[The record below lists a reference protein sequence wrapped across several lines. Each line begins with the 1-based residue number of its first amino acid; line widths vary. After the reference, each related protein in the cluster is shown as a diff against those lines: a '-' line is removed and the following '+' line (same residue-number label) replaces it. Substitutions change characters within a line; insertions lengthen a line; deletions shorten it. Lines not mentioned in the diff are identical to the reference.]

1 MQGSTGLQY
10 IAANCGN
17 NESIIWWYLHP
28 LTLNAG
34 TTQSSVSAKEEQEK
48 KNIELLHKMGLPA
61 PGDGIQ
67 IVPMST
73 LGLSQ
78 EEIEE
83 INKNEEHLKKYG
95 YILEHSIRPQEL
107 LSKHKLAQ
115 FGTSN
120 ANKDTHI
127 KHSASE
133 LKLAYKFKELPKN
146 IMIHY
151 IGIAPGGGFHEN
163 GWSGSAQ
170 FFDTSFGSCMYGQ
183 INVGV
188 THFSPKLAL
197 EHVVYVVNNK
207 PTIKEVKGSKKT
219 GFVYDIKW
227 FDNEFNHELECA
239 NMKYSADTNNSVI
252 ALANQIDA
260 YQ

>member
-1 MQGSTGLQY
+1 MN
-10 IAANCGN
+10 INK
-17 NESIIWWYLHP
+17 
-28 LTLNAG
+28 LTVILLYVPMALNAG
-34 TTQSSVSAKEEQEK
+34 TVQSSVGAKEEQEN

-73 LGLSQ
+73 LGLSKV
-78 EEIEE
+78 EIEK
-83 INKNEEHLKKYG
+83 INRNEEHLKKYG

-107 LSKHKLAQ
+107 LSKNKLTQ

-120 ANKDTHI
+120 AKEDTHI

-133 LKLAYKFKELPKN
+133 LKLAYKFKELPRSL
-146 IMIHY
+146 IAHY

-163 GWSGSAQ
+163 GWSGAAQ
-170 FFDTSFGSCMYGQ
+170 YFDTSFGSCMYGQ

-188 THFSPKLAL
+188 THFSPRLAL
-197 EHVVYVVNNK
+197 EYVVYEVNNK
-207 PTIKEVKGSKKT
+207 PTTTEVRGSKET
-219 GFVYDIKW
+219 GFIYAVKW

-239 NMKYSADTNNSVI
+239 NMKYSSDITKSVI
-252 ALANQIDA
+252 ALANQIDT